1 MHENVCNWAIPAD
14 DASSLCRSCHLTRVI
29 PDLRVS
35 GNRAAWYRLEVAKR
49 RAVAN
54 LLGLRLPVADRDEDP
69 ERGLALEFLADIPSA
84 PPIITG
90 HHDGTIT
97 INIAEADDARREQ
110 IRLAMHEPYRTL
122 LGHFRHELGHYFWDR
137 LIEDDDRLVAFRQH
151 FGDERN
157 DYELALGRHYDLGAP
172 ADWQQNSVTSYASA
186 HPWEDWAETW
196 AHYLQ
201 MMDALETAATS
212 GLSLRPHRADEPV
225 LAFSKSGIDFSSFEQ
240 ILEAWFPLTYVL
252 NNLSRGLGLPD
263 TYPFVLSPPAI
274 EKLTFVHDVIREASA
289 APRRLPIS

>member
-1 MHENVCNWAIPAD
+1 M
-14 DASSLCRSCHLTRVI
+14 
-29 PDLRVS
+29 
-35 GNRAAWYRLEVAKR
+35 
-49 RAVAN
+49 
-54 LLGLRLPVADRDEDP
+54 
-69 ERGLALEFLADIPSA
+69 
-84 PPIITG
+84 
-90 HHDGTIT
+90 
-97 INIAEADDARREQ
+97 
-110 IRLAMHEPYRTL
+110 
-122 LGHFRHELGHYFWDR
+122 
-137 LIEDDDRLVAFRQH
+137 
-151 FGDERN
+151 
-157 DYELALGRHYDLGAP
+157 
-172 ADWQQNSVTSYASA
+172 TSYASA